1 MHLTVH
7 LAEPGLRGVPALR
20 RSRPAK
26 DTPGLRYAAAAV
38 PAPLGSGG
46 TRPMLGHVVHL
57 GFWDDA
63 DDAEAAFA
71 DTPWGPDTFTGVRID
86 AAPVRAIGSWP
97 GLPADLPTAADPVH
111 DGPSFVLTI
120 ARLRLLQARRFF
132 VAGAMAEK
140 HVIASPGLSWGF
152 GAAAPERR
160 TLMTLSWWHDFAAM
174 AMTVRGPGGHADAM
188 ARQAE
193 KDFHH
198 ESAFV
203 RFRPLAASGSL
214 DGKHPV
220 PEMTI

>member
-7 LAEPGLRGVPALR
+7 LAEPGVRGVPALR
-20 RSRPAK
+20 RARPSS
-26 DTPGLRYAAAAV
+26 DTPGLRYAVAAV

-46 TRPMLGHVVHL
+46 TRPMLGRVVHL

-63 DDAEAAFA
+63 DAAEAAFA
-71 DTPWGPDTFTGVRID
+71 GTAWAPGEFTGVRID
-86 AAPVRAIGSWP
+86 AEPVRAVGTWP
-97 GLPADLPTAADPVH
+97 GLPDVLPSAPDPVH

-132 VAGAMAEK
+132 VAGSMAEN
-140 HVIASPGLSWGF
+140 HVIASPGLTWGV
-152 GAAAPERR
+152 GAAALEQR
-160 TLMTLSWWHDFAAM
+160 TLMTLSWWHDFGAM
-174 AMTVRGPGGHADAM
+174 ATTVRAPGGHADAM

-203 RFRPLAASGSL
+203 RFRPLAATGSL
-214 DGKHPV
+214 GGKHPV
-220 PEMTI
+220 PEMMA